1 VPPLQTAYFFHLAVS
16 FYLPQSSKEFG
27 CMSAQ
32 SLQID
37 NLNELRNYVQN
48 TICEQNELQ
57 VGAFSITERVL
68 VRGRRPCGIFFCLH
82 GPRSVKLTA
91 IWETDRNT
99 ILFYSSSG
107 ERVGRT
113 QLVQAPVLAP
123 SLA

>member
-1 VPPLQTAYFFHLAVS
+1 
-16 FYLPQSSKEFG
+16 
-27 CMSAQ
+27 MSAQ
-32 SLQID
+32 SPQID
-37 NLNELRNYVQN
+37 NLDDLRSYVHN
-48 TICEQNELQ
+48 TICQQNELQ
-57 VGAFSITERVL
+57 VGAFSITERLL

-113 QLVQAPVLAP
+113 QLIQAPALAP

>member
-1 VPPLQTAYFFHLAVS
+1 
-16 FYLPQSSKEFG
+16 
-27 CMSAQ
+27 MSAQ
-32 SLQID
+32 SLQLD
-37 NLNELRNYVQN
+37 NLNQLRTYVHH

-57 VGAFSITERVL
+57 IGAFIVTERIL

-107 ERVGRT
+107 ERVAKT
-113 QLVQAPVLAP
+113 QLVQAPVLTP